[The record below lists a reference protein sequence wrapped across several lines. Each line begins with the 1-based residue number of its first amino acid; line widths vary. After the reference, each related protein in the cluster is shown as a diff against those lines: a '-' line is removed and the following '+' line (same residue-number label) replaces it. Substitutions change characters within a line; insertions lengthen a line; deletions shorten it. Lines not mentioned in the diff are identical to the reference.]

1 MQIRAPLGR
10 DLNEARQLG
19 RPCVVASHPR
29 LHACIRFCATL
40 GPPRRFDNRLA
51 RPATAPSGRRGR
63 RMPDSPA
70 TPTRLPQS
78 PSPACPTKDQDDSS
92 DESPVVR
99 TGDHAR
105 HAEADA
111 VKKSAAGPL
120 SDNAANAEAD
130 DWSWARRS
138 ESAGTMTEKSDLWP
152 GDLCRTA
159 HGRGRP

>member
-1 MQIRAPLGR
+1 ML
-10 DLNEARQLG
+10 
-19 RPCVVASHPR
+19 
-29 LHACIRFCATL
+29 
-40 GPPRRFDNRLA
+40 
-51 RPATAPSGRRGR
+51 
-63 RMPDSPA
+63 DSPA
-70 TPTRLPQS
+70 TPNRLPQGPL
-78 PSPACPTKDQDDSS
+78 PSCPTKIKMISS
-92 DESPVVR
+92 DGSPVVR

-111 VKKSAAGPL
+111 VKKADAGPL